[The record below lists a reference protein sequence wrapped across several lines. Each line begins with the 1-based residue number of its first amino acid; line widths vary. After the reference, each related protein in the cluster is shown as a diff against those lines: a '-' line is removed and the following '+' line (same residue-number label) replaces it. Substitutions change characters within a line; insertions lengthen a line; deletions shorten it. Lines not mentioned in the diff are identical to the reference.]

1 MKLKLIQEGYEGFT
15 GLLGV
20 TLFEDGVSV
29 NDVPGREA
37 RTIGMSI
44 KAEWE
49 DGTDPNPAQG
59 LLDSM
64 HNEPVMETAAAPV
77 VPTVYTEEQLAEI
90 ADKEGI
96 KGLRAIAE
104 PLGIKGT
111 SIKELMAEILAYK
124 PE

>member
-1 MKLKLIQEGYEGFT
+1 MKLKLVQAGYEGFT
-15 GLLGV
+15 GYLGV
-20 TLFEDGVSV
+20 TLFENGVSV
-29 NDVPGREA
+29 GDVPEREA

-44 KAEWE
+44 KTEWE
-49 DGTDPNPAQG
+49 DGGDPNPAQA
-59 LLDSM
+59 LLNSM
-64 HNEPVMETAAAPV
+64 HNEPVVEAAAAPV
-77 VPTVYTEEQLAEI
+77 VPKVYTEEQLAAI

-111 SIKELMAEILAYK
+111 SIKELIAEILAYK

>member
-1 MKLKLIQEGYEGFT
+1 MKLKLVQQGYEGFT

-20 TLFEDGVSV
+20 TMFDNGVSV
-29 NDVPGREA
+29 SDVPGREA

-59 LLDSM
+59 LLDNM
-64 HNEPVMETAAAPV
+64 HSEPVVAKESAPV
-77 VPTVYTEEQLAEI
+77 VPTIYTEEQLAEI
-90 ADKEGI
+90 ADKDGI